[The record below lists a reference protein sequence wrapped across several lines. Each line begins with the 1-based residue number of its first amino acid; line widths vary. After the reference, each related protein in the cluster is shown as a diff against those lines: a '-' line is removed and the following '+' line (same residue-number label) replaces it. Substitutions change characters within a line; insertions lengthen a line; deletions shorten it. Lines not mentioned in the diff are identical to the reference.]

1 MFDFVKRKKC
11 EHDYEFVRNIYGD
24 EINWCEGYRSEWR
37 CKKCGKIEYRKYL
50 QTTTILDKLDKL
62 YDEYY
67 KNKYDEW
74 CSLRSETL
82 NHMLEVMIDNAKNGL
97 CYADFVLFCEEKHN
111 DKNYYEKWFD
121 ENKLKHESKLLGNEK
136 CDECNKYEFHI
147 RWQYKY

>member
-1 MFDFVKRKKC
+1 M
-11 EHDYEFVRNIYGD
+11 
-24 EINWCEGYRSEWR
+24 
-37 CKKCGKIEYRKYL
+37 
-50 QTTTILDKLDKL
+50 

-67 KNKYDEW
+67 KNKYAEW